1 MNLRI
6 NPDSIR
12 FRVSAADFSQ
22 LCETGYLEQQTP
34 LALHQQLQYTLKLSA
49 LPAETTC
56 NLLHLDTM
64 HTPSGLHVVL
74 YISPAAQ
81 AQLNADTPSKDGIR
95 DFKTLTDGT
104 MLTLGLEIDIGKAKR
119 AGS

>member
-12 FRVSAADFSQ
+12 FRLSAADFSQ
-22 LCETGYLEQQTP
+22 LCETGYLAQQTP
-34 LALHQQLQYTLKLSA
+34 LAQHQELRYTLRLSA

-64 HTPSGLHVVL
+64 HTPSGLHIVL
-74 YISPAAQ
+74 HISPAAQ
-81 AQLNADTPSKDGIR
+81 AQLNAGTPSKDGIK

-104 MLTLGLEIDIGKAKR
+104 MLTLALEIDIGKAER
-119 AGS
+119 A